1 VVKDIHNAAHIS
13 HELSIFKMMIEHL
26 HDQCEFAEQASVD
39 VGVLKDFF
47 GEGVSAD
54 RPKLVETWD
63 ETQTGTV
70 REESDFA
77 TVGLVARK
85 QEFGFT
91 QPNGSMVP
99 ARSFVRST
107 AERFDSFTKREFH
120 MHLDK
125 MLKQGDVFGINVEEA
140 FIKTGKYLRT
150 EMKRT
155 FDTEGY
161 GRWAPLR
168 SPTRNGRTPDGKPL
182 LDTGQLQESIAC
194 RINESA
200 SLTSEAIARIDL

>member
-1 VVKDIHNAAHIS
+1 MVKDIHNAAHIS

-26 HDQCEFAEQASVD
+26 HDQFEFAEQASVD